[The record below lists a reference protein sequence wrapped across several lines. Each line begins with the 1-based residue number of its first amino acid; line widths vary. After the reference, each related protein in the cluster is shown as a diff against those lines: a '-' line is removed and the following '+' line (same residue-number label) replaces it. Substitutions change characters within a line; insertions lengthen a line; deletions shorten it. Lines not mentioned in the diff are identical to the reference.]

1 MNKIEMKLPKS
12 RIGVLIGK
20 DGKVI
25 KKIEDATNC
34 KIEINPKTET
44 VKIECEDA
52 LGFLKAKDIVN
63 AIASGFNAE
72 TALKLLEGD
81 FTILEIIDLSDFVP
95 SSAMQR
101 IKGRI
106 IGKEGR
112 MKKTIEDMLAVNVSI
127 QDKTVAIIGEAE
139 NVNAAREAIMMLIDG
154 AQHSTVQRFLE
165 RKRRDI
171 KMRSFDYDWM
181 AYNNRER

>member
-1 MNKIEMKLPKS
+1 MNKIEMRLPRD

-20 DGKVI
+20 DGKI
-25 KKIEDATNC
+25 KEKIEEETKC

-52 LGFLKAKDIVN
+52 IGFLKVKDIVN
-63 AIASGFNAE
+63 AIAAGFNAE
-72 TALKLLEGD
+72 TALKLLEGE
-81 FTILEIIDLSDFVP
+81 FTILEIIDLSDYIP
-95 SSAMQR
+95 ASAMQR

-127 QDKTVAIIGEAE
+127 HDKTVAIIGEPD

-165 RKRRDI
+165 RRRRDI
-171 KMRSFDYDWM
+171 KMRSLDYEWM

>member
-1 MNKIEMKLPKS
+1 MNKIEMKLSKS

-34 KIEINPKTET
+34 KIEVNPKTET